1 MSGEGGGGKANITCA
16 VWNHDGTEIVASYND
31 EEIYLFDTTGEG
43 AAATDAV
50 KKYQG
55 HRNSAT
61 GNSTCILFQAN
72 SVHPQHIISSHQS
85 RASTFMVL
93 KASSSYLG
101 RIVVSRTFFK

>member
-61 GNSTCILFQAN
+61 GKSDGIYRLGLGTGKSTCILF
-72 SVHPQHIISSHQS
+72 
-85 RASTFMVL
+85 
-93 KASSSYLG
+93 
-101 RIVVSRTFFK
+101 